1 MIYLQDYQYC
11 HIGLA
16 SPETIRSWVQRQLP
30 NGDVVGCV
38 SQASTMDYQT
48 HKPERDG
55 LFCERIFGP
64 IKSNVC
70 ACIKS
75 EITTNN
81 HTHVR
86 SYKDLTFC
94 KKCGV
99 ELTESRVR
107 RHRMGYIDLQCSV
120 THAWYLKQRPSY
132 IARLLNQPSKDINS
146 LVYYDACLVTRALGK
161 PTLLFLSYA
170 NKEQK
175 EPIFDL
181 PLSYVNKEQQQPIFD
196 LPLELMPFND
206 KRKKALQKW
215 LSFKWFYMLEEREII
230 AGGDAIKEL
239 LKNVQ
244 LNQTIKNCCYQWK
257 LVMKGKLNNQIKRW
271 FMYDRIKTPIDAI
284 KNEMMEEQ
292 EAIERFLYKLFHR
305 LALLRNLLHTK
316 VAPEWMV
323 LSCLPVLPPA
333 LRPMVVLE
341 QGPFI
346 SSDLNTLYKRVITRN
361 NRLASQK
368 DSIYTIA
375 YDLNLQKRLLQ
386 QSVDA
391 LLANGTGARPFTDKN
406 RRAYKSFSDIMK
418 GKQGRFRQNLLGK
431 RVDYS
436 GRAVIV
442 VGPSLSINQ
451 CGLPREMAIELFQP
465 FLIQKLLAK
474 GFASSLGGAKN
485 ILKIK
490 EPIVW
495 EILATMVQEHIVL
508 LNRAPTLHRLGI
520 QAFQPL
526 LVTERAIQLHPLVC
540 AGFNADFDGDQMA
553 VHLPLGLKAQT
564 EAHIL
569 MLPFFHLLSPA
580 SGEAIT
586 VPSQDMLLG
595 LYVLT
600 LNNDS
605 PRLKDGVPIYSE
617 DDLQNAKPRWPVFSE
632 CSHVLTAYNQGV
644 LSCYSPIWLRWIA
657 NTAIVNSDSCTAP
670 VENQYEPSI
679 KGGVLSIYEE
689 IQTSNHIN
697 TFNLDS
703 KRLDVVYI
711 CTTVGRVLFNQQI
724 EQAMHQYSQEM
735 ANIKLKHIL

>member
-1 MIYLQDYQYC
+1 MIHLQDYQYC

-38 SQASTMDYQT
+38 SQPTTVDYQT

-81 HTHVR
+81 HTDLT
-86 SYKDLTFC
+86 SCKDKDLTFC

-99 ELTESRVR
+99 EFTESQVR
-107 RHRMGYIDLQCSV
+107 RHRMGYIDLQYSV

-132 IARLLNQPSKDINS
+132 IARLLNQPSIDINS

-161 PTLLFLSYA
+161 PTLLFWSYV
-170 NKEQK
+170 NKQQK
-175 EPIFDL
+175 GPIFKV
-181 PLSYVNKEQQQPIFD
+181 PLSYVNKEQREPILDFPLALISFD
-196 LPLELMPFND
+196 NQGKQALE
-206 KRKKALQKW
+206 KW

-230 AGGDAIKEL
+230 AGGDAIKQL
-239 LKNVQ
+239 LQNFQ
-244 LNQTIKNCCYQWK
+244 LNQTIKNCCYQWN
-257 LVMKGKLNNQIKRW
+257 LVMKKKLNNEITKW
-271 FMYDRIKTPIDAI
+271 FVYDNILTDKMKKKEEKT
-284 KNEMMEEQ
+284 NR
-292 EAIERFLYKLFHR
+292 AIERFLYKLFHR
-305 LALLRNLLHTK
+305 LALLKNLLKTK

-346 SSDLNTLYKRVITRN
+346 SSDLNLLYRRVIMIN
-361 NRLASQK
+361 NRLAQYK
-368 DSIYTIA
+368 DTYAFFIYN
-375 YDLNLQKRLLQ
+375 LNSERRSLQ
-386 QSVDA
+386 QSVDT
-391 LLANGTGARPFTDKN
+391 LLANGMGARPLTDKKL
-406 RRAYKSFSDIMK
+406 RAYKSFSDIMK

-436 GRAVIV
+436 GRTVIV

-451 CGLPREMAIELFQP
+451 CGLPREMALELFQP
-465 FLIQKLLAK
+465 FLIQRLLAK

-485 ILKIK
+485 MLKIK

-495 EILATMVQEHIVL
+495 DILARMIQEHIVL

-526 LVTERAIQLHPLVC
+526 LVTERAIHLHPLVC

-553 VHLPLGLKAQT
+553 VHLPLGLKAQV

-569 MLPFFHLLSPA
+569 MLPSFHLLSPA
-580 SGEAIT
+580 SGEATT

-600 LNNDS
+600 LDNNS
-605 PRLKDGVPIYSE
+605 FLFRYGVPICFE
-617 DDLQNAKPRWPVFSE
+617 DSLQNAKPRWPVFSE

-644 LSCYSPIWLRWIA
+644 LSCYSPIWLRRKA
-657 NTAIVNSDSCTAP
+657 NTGIVNSDSDSDSCAAP
-670 VENQYEPSI
+670 LENQYEPSI

-697 TFNLDS
+697 AFNLDY
-703 KRLDVVYI
+703 KRKQEIYI
-711 CTTVGRVLFNQQI
+711 CTTVGRALFHQKI
-724 EQAMHQYSQEM
+724 EQEIQ
-735 ANIKLKHIL
+735 